1 MTSLPLGEPGP
12 FDDEALLQAARLAR
26 LNAWC
31 PYSGFQVGCAILDKN
46 GRIHSGANVENAS
59 YGLTICAE
67 RSAFFSAV
75 AAGAKEIRRVVI
87 VTDADKPT
95 PPCGAC
101 RQVLAEFG
109 LGFQVGLAGVS
120 GRVMVWHQMAEL
132 LPHAFTFDASR
143 K

>member
-1 MTSLPLGEPGP
+1 MTLSPQGEPVP
-12 FDDEALLQAARLAR
+12 FGDEALLHAARLAR

-31 PYSGFQVGCAILDKN
+31 PYSGFQVGCAILDGN

-67 RSAFFSAV
+67 RTAFFSAV
-75 AAGAKEIRRVVI
+75 VAGAREIRRVVI
-87 VTDADKPT
+87 VTDAGKPT

-109 LGFQVGLAGVS
+109 LGFQVGLAGIS
-120 GRVMVWHQMAEL
+120 GQVMEWHQMADL
-132 LPHAFTFDASR
+132 LPHAFTFDAS
-143 K
+143 KT